1 MIPSLIV
8 RLATRKEGFID
19 YKNPIQRAKIGS
31 ITGIV
36 GIIFNVLITIMK
48 MLIGYFTNSI
58 SIIADGFNNLTDA
71 ISSLVAALGM
81 AYAGRASDENH
92 PHGHGRMEYLSTL
105 TISVVILF
113 VGLSLIKSSIE
124 TLLNPKEIQF
134 SWVSLVVL
142 LISVGMKY
150 WMYLF
155 YNDISKKIDS
165 TTLKASAVDSIS
177 DVMVTSIVIL
187 AFFLSNLSKLP
198 VDAIGGIIVSGFI
211 LKSGYELILEM
222 VRELVSE
229 SVDEEVL
236 KEIYQ
241 IFDERKEIVDTHDL
255 NFHSYGP
262 NNKYATIDAV
272 VSNDMTV
279 EEVHRVFT
287 EIEHAILDRFQIM
300 MTIHMDLQEEDSK
313 EEKKLI
319 NILKKCKLEN
329 PHILSTHDEEIIDQ
343 EDKRNIIAHVV
354 VDGNVIKTNEDE
366 INEISKLKSILKEEF
381 GDCEYHIFID
391 KDYKNGNN

>member
-1 MIPSLIV
+1 MIASFVV
-8 RLATRKEGFID
+8 RLASRKEEFID
-19 YKNPIQRAKIGS
+19 YKNPIQRSKIGS

-36 GIIFNVLITIMK
+36 GIIFNLSITVMK

-71 ISSLVAALGM
+71 ISSLVTALGM

-92 PHGHGRMEYLSTL
+92 PHGHGRMEYLATL

-113 VGLSLIKSSIE
+113 VGLSLIKSSVE
-124 TLLNPKEIQF
+124 ALLNPKEIQF

-155 YNDISKKIDS
+155 YTDISKRIDS
-165 TTLKASAVDSIS
+165 TTLKASAIDSIS
-177 DVMVTSIVIL
+177 DVMVTSIVII
-187 AFFLSNLSKLP
+187 AFILSNFSKLP
-198 VDAIGGIIVSGFI
+198 VDAIGGIIVSLFI

-222 VRELVSE
+222 VRELVGE

-236 KEIYQ
+236 KGIYEL
-241 IFDERKEIVDTHDL
+241 FDEREEIVDTHDL

-262 NNKYATIDAV
+262 NNRYATIDAV
-272 VSNDMTV
+272 VRNDMTV
-279 EEVHRVFT
+279 EEVHRIFT
-287 EIEHAILDRFQIM
+287 EIEHTILDQFQIM
-300 MTIHMDLQEEDSK
+300 MTIHMDLHEEETK

-319 NILKKCKLEN
+319 KILQKCKINN

-354 VDGNVIKTNEDE
+354 VDGNVVKTNEDE
-366 INEISKLKSILKEEF
+366 LEEISMIENMLKKEF
-381 GDCEYHIFID
+381 GNCEYHIVID
-391 KDYKNGNN
+391 RDYNKV